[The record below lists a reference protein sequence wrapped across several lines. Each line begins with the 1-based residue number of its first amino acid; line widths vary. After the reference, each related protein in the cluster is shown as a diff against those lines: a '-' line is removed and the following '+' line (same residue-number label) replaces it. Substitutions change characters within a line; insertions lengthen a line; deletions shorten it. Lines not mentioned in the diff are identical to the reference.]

1 MTKNPAV
8 RRWLA
13 GIMLLLGSVTPA
25 SAQAPAAAD
34 MLNAKLAPK
43 FDDINITMPSE
54 TDLRS
59 CKVELV
65 KGAIPGSSGWVLKDA
80 QDRTLRR
87 FFDSTGKGKVD
98 LWSYY
103 KEGVEVYREFDTT
116 GKGVPNNFRWLNSAG
131 MKWGVGGVTT
141 QGKGYISNWRMISA
155 EEVGY
160 EAFQAVATKDYS
172 RLQALFISENELVM
186 LKLSATE
193 GKKLVAR
200 QQAAQKKFS
209 DLVEQVKLSGAKFD
223 TVEGGMPSCE
233 TNGEIETIKFS
244 SRAVRYQIDKN
255 SNHWLHTGELIQV
268 GMAWRLTDAPSTDG
282 PVNPGEKTT
291 PQNPKLQELL
301 QKLADIDAKPVPMG
315 KVLENSAAIE
325 QYYRTRIA
333 LVQLIIPEDKASER
347 EGWYKQL
354 FDNLTAMAQNS
365 GDATTIALQNKLRD
379 DVATQMPGSNLAAY
393 GTYRCAWTKY
403 AIDMVNVQKEEK
415 AAVKIAALQDK
426 WHDTLV
432 DFVKR
437 YPKAEDASEAL
448 HQIAIGCEFG
458 GKNEEAKRWYS
469 KLADDF
475 PEHHFAPRAR
485 GSVAR
490 LSLVG
495 NPLKL
500 VGPDLATKQA
510 FDVAS
515 IKNKVVIVHYWS
527 SVTGSHVGD
536 FAQLKRIVE
545 QNAAK
550 GVELVSICLDDTEA
564 QAKEAVNATK
574 AVGTH
579 LFQAPSNNAGGL
591 NSPLAIQYGIHI
603 LPTVFI
609 VGRDGRVTS
618 NSVQIG
624 DLDTELK
631 KVL

>member
-8 RRWLA
+8 HRWLA
-13 GIMLLLGSVTPA
+13 VIVLVLGSVTPA
-25 SAQAPAAAD
+25 LAQAPAAAD

-43 FDDINITMPSE
+43 FDDINITTPSE
-54 TDLRS
+54 AELRS
-59 CKVELV
+59 CIVELI
-65 KGAIPGSSGWVLKDA
+65 KGSVPGSSGWVLKQGD
-80 QDRTLRR
+80 QTLRR

-131 MKWGVGGVTT
+131 MKWGVGGVSA
-141 QGKGYISNWRMISA
+141 QGKGHIAAWRMISA
-155 EEVGY
+155 EEVSY
-160 EAFQAVATKDYS
+160 EAFQAVATKEYA
-172 RLQALFISENELVM
+172 RLQALFISENELTM
-186 LKLSATE
+186 LKLSPNE
-193 GKKLVAR
+193 GRKVLAR

-209 DLVEQVKLSGAKFD
+209 DLIDKVQLAGAKFE
-223 TVEGGMPSCE
+223 TVEGGIPSCE
-233 TNGEIETIKFS
+233 TNGDIETIKFS
-244 SRAVRYQIDKN
+244 DRAVRYQLAKN
-255 SNHWLHTGELIQV
+255 SNWLHTGEMIQV
-268 GMAWRLTDAPSTDG
+268 GMAWRLTDAPSTEIVEPKAD
-282 PVNPGEKTT
+282 K
-291 PQNPKLQELL
+291 NPKLQDLL
-301 QKLADIDAKPVPMG
+301 KDLADLDSKPVPMG
-315 KVLENSAAIE
+315 KVLENRADIE
-325 QYYRTRIA
+325 NYYRQRIA
-333 LVQLIIPEDKASER
+333 IVQKIIPEDKASER

-365 GDATTIALQNKLRD
+365 GDAGTIALQNKLCD
-379 DVATQMPGSNLAAY
+379 DVAKQLPGSNLAAY
-393 GTYRCAWTKY
+393 GTYRCSWTKY
-403 AIDMVNVQKEEK
+403 AIDIVEVQKDPM
-415 AAVKIAALQDK
+415 AAKKIANLQDK

-437 YPKAEDASEAL
+437 YPKAEDTSEAL
-448 HQIAIGCEFG
+448 HQIAIGCEFS
-458 GKNEEAKRWYS
+458 GKNEEAKRWYA
-469 KLADDF
+469 KLAEDF

-500 VGPDLATKQA
+500 AGPDLATKQM
-510 FDVAS
+510 FDVAAL
-515 IKNKVVIVHYWS
+515 KNKIVIVHYWS

-536 FAQLKRIVE
+536 FAHLQRIINLHGVK
-545 QNAAK
+545 N
-550 GVELVSICLDDTEA
+550 GVEVVSICLDDSEA
-564 QAKEAVNATK
+564 QAKEAVSATK
-574 AVGTH
+574 APGTH
-579 LFQAPSNNAGGL
+579 LYLAPSNNAGGL

-631 KVL
+631 KVQ